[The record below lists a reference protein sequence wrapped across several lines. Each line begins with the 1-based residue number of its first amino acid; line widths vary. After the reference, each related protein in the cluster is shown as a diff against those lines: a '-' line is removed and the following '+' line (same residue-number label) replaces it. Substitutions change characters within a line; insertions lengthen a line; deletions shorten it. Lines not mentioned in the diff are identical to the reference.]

1 MPKHSLVF
9 VVLLLGL
16 LLLLA
21 GCAQVEVAVK
31 VDSQATIPQARV
43 VIYTQDYTVFDKA
56 RAFALQE
63 YKRLPPED
71 REFISLQEKKDAPP
85 YAVAWVW
92 DFSERPEKVKEFT
105 EQFLGENFA
114 LSKDGDLIVLRGR
127 VDGEGIESSIQGLNS
142 WGVRPF
148 LGSVDLVV
156 KTYMPGEILSFV
168 DGQVEGKTWYQ
179 TFNLGKLLQEKPVI
193 DIEVIAREK

>member
-1 MPKHSLVF
+1 MSKK
-9 VVLLLGL
+9 LLALILLAGL

-31 VDSQATIPQARV
+31 VDSQATIPRARV

-63 YKRLPPED
+63 YKKLSPED

-92 DFSERPEKVKEFT
+92 DFSEHPERVKEFT
-105 EQFLGENFA
+105 EQFLGEDFT
-114 LSKDGDLIVLRGR
+114 LTKDGDLVILKGKVE
-127 VDGEGIESSIQGLNS
+127 GESLESSLQGTAS
-142 WGVRPF
+142 WGIKPF
-148 LGSVDLVV
+148 LSSVELLV
-156 KTYMPGEILSFV
+156 KAYMPGEILSFV
-168 DGQVEGKTWYQ
+168 DGQVDGTTWYQ
-179 TFNLGKLLQEKPVI
+179 TFNLGQLLRDKSVV
-193 DIEVIAREK
+193 DIEVIARDK

>member
-9 VVLLLGL
+9 VLLLGL

-63 YKRLPPED
+63 YKKLPPED